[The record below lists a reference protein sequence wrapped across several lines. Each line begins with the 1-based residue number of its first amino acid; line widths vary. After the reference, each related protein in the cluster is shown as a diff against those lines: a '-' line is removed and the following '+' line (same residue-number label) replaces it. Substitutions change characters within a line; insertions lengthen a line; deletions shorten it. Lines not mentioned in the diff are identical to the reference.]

1 MMVYYS
7 YVSHTHIILARTCY
21 RGNEFF
27 MIHKIMACFYD
38 SKLNH
43 LHINKNISAIDLQFV
58 DICKCDIILFLL
70 LTYIY
75 QTVF

>member
-7 YVSHTHIILARTCY
+7 YKSYIILSRTCY

-38 SKLNH
+38 TKLSH

-58 DICKCDIILFLL
+58 DICKCDIILFFRL
-70 LTYIY
+70 Y
-75 QTVF
+75 VK